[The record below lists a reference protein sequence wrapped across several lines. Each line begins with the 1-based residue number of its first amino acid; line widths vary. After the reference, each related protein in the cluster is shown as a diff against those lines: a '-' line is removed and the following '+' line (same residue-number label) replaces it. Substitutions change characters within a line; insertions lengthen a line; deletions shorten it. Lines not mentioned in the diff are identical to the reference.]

1 MSSGPL
7 RGPVLGAPVLGA
19 PVLSADAMRAAE
31 AACFTAEKPALHYME
46 KAGRAV
52 ARLALRIAAGRAIII
67 LAGPGNNGGDGY
79 VAARYLRE
87 AGAEVRVIA
96 VLPPKSEGAL
106 WARGTWQGAVE
117 PLADETAPAP
127 ILIDAIFGTGA
138 RGGLDPA
145 WAADALRLFHAARYV
160 LAVDLPSALN
170 SDDPD
175 ITAPYAV
182 QCTLALGALKPAH
195 VLQPSAPQCGT
206 LLLDTLDIPVD
217 SDVRILELPMFRAPG
232 PDDHKYRRGMV
243 AIIAGQ
249 MPGAA
254 ALAARAATYGG
265 AGYILFIGECA
276 SPHLP
281 DAVVRRPSQDLPD
294 ILADKRLNALVIGP
308 GAGRDAPALHH
319 LETARISGKSLVIDG
334 DALHLLDADKLFTSP
349 TILTPHEGEFS
360 ALFGSLS
367 GTKIDRALEAAR
379 TINAV
384 VVYKGADTVIAAPDG
399 QVRIA
404 PAVSPWLASAGTGD
418 VLAGLCGSALAR
430 TPDDP
435 FGAASLA
442 VWLHGEAARLAGPAL
457 IADDLIDHLPAAV
470 QRALP

>member
-1 MSSGPL
+1 
-7 RGPVLGAPVLGA
+7 
-19 PVLSADAMRAAE
+19 MRAAE
-31 AACFTAEKPALHYME
+31 VACFTEEKPALHYMD

-87 AGAEVRVIA
+87 AGADVRVIA
-96 VLPPKSEGAL
+96 VLPPTSEGAL
-106 WARGTWQGAVE
+106 RARGSWQGPVE
-117 PLADETAPAP
+117 PLTTDTAPAP

-138 RGGLDPA
+138 RGRLDPA
-145 WAADALRLFHAARYV
+145 WAADALRLFRAARYV

-175 ITAPYAV
+175 VTGPYAA

-195 VLQPSAPQCGT
+195 MLQPSAPQCGT
-206 LLLDTLDIPVD
+206 VLLDTLDIPTD
-217 SDVRILELPMFRAPG
+217 SDVRMLERPMLCAPR
-232 PDDHKYRRGMV
+232 PSDHKYTRGMV

-254 ALAARAATYGG
+254 ALAARAAARGG
-265 AGYILFIGECA
+265 AGYILFIGNCA

-281 DAVVRRPSQDLPD
+281 DAVVQRPPQDLPD
-294 ILADKRLNALVIGP
+294 ILADKRLNAVVIGP
-308 GAGRDAPALHH
+308 GAGRGEPALHH

-334 DALHLLDADKLFTSP
+334 DALHLLDADKPFTTP
-349 TILTPHEGEFS
+349 VILTPHEGEFS

-367 GTKIDRALEAAR
+367 GTKIDRARKAAR
-379 TINAV
+379 AINAV

-399 QVRIA
+399 RLRIA
-404 PAVSPWLASAGTGD
+404 PTASPWLASAGTGD
-418 VLAGLCGSALAR
+418 VLAGLCGSALAHR
-430 TPDDP
+430 PDDP
-435 FGAASLA
+435 FGSACLA